1 MHALRAIGADGGSF
15 AARTAAA
22 VGVGV
27 VVYCK
32 TLSEI
37 VAVYYYISALDIG
50 YGAACMLVKDL
61 SATDVVFNILI
72 GLLIGARRLEVAV
85 SEARV
90 EVGTLG
96 A

>member
-37 VAVYYYISALDIG
+37 VAVYYYISAFDIG

-61 SATDVVFNILI
+61 SATMVLI

>member
-1 MHALRAIGADGGSF
+1 MHAFRAIGADGGSF

-37 VAVYYYISALDIG
+37 VAVYYYISAFDIG

-61 SATDVVFNILI
+61 SATMVLI

>member
-1 MHALRAIGADGGSF
+1 MRQLHALRAIGADGGSF

-37 VAVYYYISALDIG
+37 VAVYYYISAFDIG
-50 YGAACMLVKDL
+50 YGAV
-61 SATDVVFNILI
+61 
-72 GLLIGARRLEVAV
+72 
-85 SEARV
+85 
-90 EVGTLG
+90 
-96 A
+96 